1 MGRRTTCLDPEQ
13 AHVGRDPAVETGLTK
28 ELPIDGLLSGPDS
41 VVGPLEQSTD
51 PTFRLRRPELP
62 ADRCPARLVVRLDHP
77 AEHDRAQQQRALQ
90 AEERRGR
97 VGGGP
102 EEIPDRSVAAGL
114 DRPAAVVE
122 PAAGQ
127 TAIWLFER
135 Q

>member
-51 PTFRLRRPELP
+51 PTFRL
-62 ADRCPARLVVRLDHP
+62 
-77 AEHDRAQQQRALQ
+77 
-90 AEERRGR
+90 
-97 VGGGP
+97 
-102 EEIPDRSVAAGL
+102 